1 MALTCSHNSTATE
14 PSLRT
19 TYSLIQPSSLPWISR
34 LLPSWRFRG
43 RSLAL
48 QVGPREHGWK
58 TNFALSSRTACD
70 GRHEHN
76 FVAGLHGAAFAT
88 EEPNIFLIEIDVQEL
103 TDLPLIVADMPGE
116 AGKLCRQ
123 NIQRLGN
130 GGRITVKLRRSVG
143 KPPKRSRNFN
153 RNSHF
158 FSLGRR
164 QIFMR

>member
-1 MALTCSHNSTATE
+1 LQGQRAVLFNRRACRGSHGFFLPGVFVDDRWRSKWYPVST
-14 PSLRT
+14 
-19 TYSLIQPSSLPWISR
+19 
-34 LLPSWRFRG
+34 
-43 RSLAL
+43 
-48 QVGPREHGWK
+48 VGKW
-58 TNFALSSRTACD
+58 TLWLSSRTAGD
-70 GRHEHN
+70 GRHEQD
-76 FVAGLHGAAFAT
+76 FVAGLQGAAFAT

-103 TDLPLIVADMPGE
+103 TDLALLVADMPAE

-130 GGRITVKLRRSVG
+130 RCRITVKLRPSVG
-143 KPPKRSRNFN
+143 KPPKCSRNFN